1 MVSIQSLVL
10 IAVDRFIAIVF
21 PLKAIKITSRIRAVF
36 LITTWFLPQ
45 LAFIPYFVYS
55 KIVEEGQ
62 QTFCRNT
69 MSGLALKIYYLFGF
83 AVFYCA
89 LLSLILVLYHLIM
102 KHKKRRAKLD
112 KGYRSN
118 IHAKRLKQMKTLW
131 RSLDRWRW
139 DFSLAGH
146 LFIYTYLWDCCIHWY
161 LWRINVSYL
170 WVYSITYSYCL
181 VQR

>member
-112 KGYRSN
+112 KVTEATSMPRDLN
-118 IHAKRLKQMKTLW
+118 KMKTK
-131 RSLDRWRW
+131 
-139 DFSLAGH
+139 
-146 LFIYTYLWDCCIHWY
+146 
-161 LWRINVSYL
+161 
-170 WVYSITYSYCL
+170 
-181 VQR
+181 